1 MRELDFRGIFKKK
14 LTRPARPEVPGV
26 RELREILPFDVVNED
41 GSDQGGLAAAVAG
54 HRLLQKEISLISL
67 IVSTSEKNTLFLF

>member
-54 HRLLQKEISLISL
+54 HRLLQKKL
-67 IVSTSEKNTLFLF
+67 VQFP